1 MTAPTV
7 APTVAL
13 GAVAA
18 RLATGFRFTEGPVW
32 DHRRQRLT
40 FSDIPASA
48 IHRWTA
54 EDGVSVVRSP
64 SNRANGNAFGPDGL
78 MVTCEHDTGRVVREQ
93 ADGTLSVLADQ
104 WDGAPLNSPNDV
116 VVGREGAIW
125 FTDPDYGRTI
135 KPFGGVR
142 PVPQAANGVYRIAP
156 DGGLSRVADDMRQ
169 PNGLCF
175 STDGRAL
182 FINDTGRNHV
192 RRFVVEADGGLSGG
206 AVWADIPH
214 SDTAGPDGMKIDSLG
229 NLYCTGL
236 GGIHVYDPDA
246 RHLGVIDV
254 GENVGNFTFGGP
266 DLRTLFVCA
275 TRSLY
280 ALSMSVPGLPAY

>member
-1 MTAPTV
+1 MVEP
-7 APTVAL
+7 
-13 GAVAA
+13 GAAA
-18 RLATGFRFTEGPVW
+18 EQLATGFRFTEGPLW
-32 DHRRQRLT
+32 DHRLQRLT
-40 FSDIPASA
+40 FSDVPAGV

-54 EDGVSVVRSP
+54 EDGVTAVRAP

-78 MVTCEHDTGRVVREQ
+78 MVTCEHDTGRVVREL
-93 ADGTLSVLADQ
+93 ANGALIVLADQ
-104 WDGAPLNSPNDV
+104 WDGAALNSPNDV
-116 VVGREGAIW
+116 VVGDDGAVW
-125 FTDPDYGRTI
+125 FTDPDYGCTI

-142 PVPQAANGVYRIAP
+142 PVPQAVNGVYRIAP
-156 DGGLSRVADDMRQ
+156 AGGLTRVVEDMRQ

-175 STDGRAL
+175 SADGRQL

-192 RRFVVEADGGLSGG
+192 RLFDVMPNGTLAGGW
-206 AVWADIPH
+206 VWTDIPH

-254 GENVGNFTFGGP
+254 GENVGNFTFGGA

-280 ALSMSVPGLPAY
+280 ALRMSVPGLPAY

>member
-1 MTAPTV
+1 MGAPMV
-7 APTVAL
+7 EP
-13 GAVAA
+13 GAAVE

-32 DHRRQRLT
+32 DHCRQRLT
-40 FSDIPASA
+40 FSDVPAGV
-48 IHRWTA
+48 IHRWSA
-54 EDGVSVVRSP
+54 GEGVTVARSP

-78 MVTCEHDTGRVVREQ
+78 MVTCEHDTGRVVREL
-93 ADGTLSVLADQ
+93 ANGVLISLADQ
-104 WDGAPLNSPNDV
+104 WDSEPLNSPNDV
-116 VVGREGAIW
+116 VVGRDGAVW
-125 FTDPDYGRTI
+125 FTDPDYGCTV

-142 PVPQAANGVYRIAP
+142 PVPQAVNGVYRIAP
-156 DGGLSRVADDMRQ
+156 GGALTRVITDMRQ

-175 STDGRAL
+175 SVDGRQL

-192 RRFVVEADGGLSGG
+192 RLYDVMPDGRLSGG
-206 AVWADIPH
+206 WEWTEIPH

-236 GGIHVYDPDA
+236 GGIHVYDSQA

-280 ALSMSVPGLPAY
+280 ALRMSTPGLPAY

>member
-1 MTAPTV
+1 MVEPA
-7 APTVAL
+7 AAAL
-13 GAVAA
+13 Q
-18 RLATGFRFTEGPVW
+18 LATGFRFTEGPLW

-40 FSDIPASA
+40 FSDVPSGV

-54 EDGVSVVRSP
+54 EEGVSVVRSP
-64 SNRANGNAFGPDGL
+64 SNRSNGNAFGPDGL
-78 MVTCEHDTGRVVREQ
+78 MVTCEHDTGRVVREL
-93 ADGTLSVLADQ
+93 ANGALIVLADR
-104 WDGAPLNSPNDV
+104 WGGLPLNSPNDV
-116 VVGREGAIW
+116 VVGRDGAVW
-125 FTDPDYGRTI
+125 FTDPDYGCTI

-142 PVPQAANGVYRIAP
+142 PVPQAVNGVYRIAP
-156 DGGLSRVADDMRQ
+156 GGGLTRVVEDMRQ

-175 STDGRAL
+175 SVDGRQL

-192 RRFVVEADGGLSGG
+192 RLYDVMPNGTLAGGW
-206 AVWADIPH
+206 VWTDIPH

-236 GGIHVYDPDA
+236 GGIHVYDPEA

-280 ALSMSVPGLPAY
+280 ALRMSVPGLPAY

>member
-1 MTAPTV
+1 M
-7 APTVAL
+7 AL
-13 GAVAA
+13 PIEPGAVAE

-40 FSDIPASA
+40 FSDIPASV
-48 IHRWTA
+48 IHRWSEA
-54 EDGVSVVRSP
+54 DGVTVLRAP
-64 SNRANGNAFGPDGL
+64 SNRSNGNAFDPDGR
-78 MVTCEHDTGRVVREQ
+78 MVTCEHDTGRVVRELE
-93 ADGTLSVLADQ
+93 DGALQVLADR
-104 WDGAPLNSPNDV
+104 WDGVPLNSPNDV
-116 VVGREGAIW
+116 VVGRDGAVW

-142 PVPQAANGVYRIAP
+142 PVPQPVNGVYRIAP
-156 DGGLSRVADDMRQ
+156 DGALSRVVDDMAQ

-175 STDGRAL
+175 SVDGTRL

-192 RRFVVEADGGLSGG
+192 RLFDVLLDGSLAGG
-206 AVWADIPH
+206 AVWTAIPH
-214 SDTAGPDGMKIDSLG
+214 SETAGPDGMKIDSQG

-236 GGIHVYDPDA
+236 GGIHVYDREA

-254 GENVGNFTFGGP
+254 GENVGNFTFGGE

-280 ALSMSVPGLPAY
+280 ALRMNVPGLPAY

>member
-7 APTVAL
+7 ER
-13 GAVAA
+13 GAAA
-18 RLATGFRFTEGPVW
+18 ERLAAGFRFAEGPVW
-32 DHRRQRLT
+32 DPHRQRLT

-48 IHRWTA
+48 MHRWTA
-54 EDGVSVVRSP
+54 EDGVSVVRAP
-64 SNRANGNAFGPDGL
+64 SNRANGNALGPDGL
-78 MVTCEHDTGRVVREQ
+78 MVTCEHDTGRVVRERL
-93 ADGTLSVLADQ
+93 DGTLDVLADQ

-116 VVGREGAIW
+116 VVGWDGAVW

-142 PVPQAANGVYRIAP
+142 PVPQPVNGVYRIAP
-156 DGGLSRVADDMRQ
+156 DGRLTRVLADMRQ

-175 STDGRAL
+175 SADGRRL
-182 FINDTGRNHV
+182 FVNDTGRNHV
-192 RRFVVEADGGLSGG
+192 RLFDILADGSLSGG
-206 AVWADIPH
+206 AVWTEIPY
-214 SDTAGPDGMKIDSLG
+214 SDTAGPDGMKIDARG

-246 RHLGVIDV
+246 RPLGVIDV

-280 ALSMSVPGLPAY
+280 ALRMSVPGLPAY

>member
-1 MTAPTV
+1 M
-7 APTVAL
+7 AL
-13 GAVAA
+13 PIEPGAVAE

-40 FSDIPASA
+40 FSDIPASV
-48 IHRWTA
+48 IHRWSEA
-54 EDGVSVVRSP
+54 DGVTVLRAP
-64 SNRANGNAFGPDGL
+64 SNRSNGNAFDPDGR
-78 MVTCEHDTGRVVREQ
+78 MVTCEHDTGRVVRELE
-93 ADGTLSVLADQ
+93 DGALQVLADR

-116 VVGREGAIW
+116 VVGRDGAVW

-142 PVPQAANGVYRIAP
+142 PVPQPVNGVYRIAP
-156 DGGLSRVADDMRQ
+156 DGALSRVVDDMAQ

-175 STDGRAL
+175 SVDGTRL

-192 RRFVVEADGGLSGG
+192 RLFDVLPDGSLAGG
-206 AVWADIPH
+206 AVWTAIPH
-214 SDTAGPDGMKIDSLG
+214 SETAGPDGMKIDSQG

-236 GGIHVYDPDA
+236 GGIHVYDREA

-254 GENVGNFTFGGP
+254 GENVGNFTFGGE

-280 ALSMSVPGLPAY
+280 ALRMNVPGLPAY